1 MQKVLTQMKRLPGK
15 RPEEIW
21 AERYSKGLK
30 NQNGEYLV
38 NLYKSNTLET
48 QVIFLMGSEL
58 ARTFFPFESTNNI
71 KIKVTRL
78 RVIEDGMHLGKNI
91 TCTVSV
97 PYKVLKCSQSCCSL
111 KKIISMEK

>member
-78 RVIEDGMHLGKNI
+78 RVIEDGCIWERISL
-91 TCTVSV
+91 V
-97 PYKVLKCSQSCCSL
+97 QSAFHI
-111 KKIISMEK
+111 KY